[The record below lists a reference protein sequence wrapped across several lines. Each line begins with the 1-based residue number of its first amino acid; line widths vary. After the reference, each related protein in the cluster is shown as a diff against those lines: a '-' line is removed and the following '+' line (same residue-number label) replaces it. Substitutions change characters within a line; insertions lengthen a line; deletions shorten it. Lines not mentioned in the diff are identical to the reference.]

1 MNKTNIEW
9 SDYSW
14 NPITGCKCG
23 CEYCYAERMAK
34 RFTGDIRNNMLSD
47 KCKTES
53 DIYVIDEPFKNEEG
67 TIINYP
73 FGFKPTY
80 HKYRLDWPEKVK
92 CGANIFVG
100 SMADIFGEWVPDYMI
115 AEIFEHC
122 KKFEQHNYLF
132 LTKNPRRYIE
142 LAEKGILPNDK
153 NMWYGTTTTTPSEPW
168 FYSDQHNTFV
178 SAEPI
183 HGYFDGIDDVC
194 KKTDWIILGAET
206 GNRKNKIVP
215 HKEWFAGLVNRCNA
229 NGIPVFMKD
238 SLIPIVGEENMLR
251 EYPKPLKNSRMS
263 EKMKQKLFD
272 KCMYCNKEL
281 RMKEMIALLYREK
294 RGESPKRLGYA
305 CKKCFKTVFGGVLSE
320 KTKLQNDE

>member
-14 NPITGCKCG
+14 NPITGCKHG

-34 RFTGDIRNNMLSD
+34 RFTGDVRSNMLSE
-47 KCKTES
+47 KCKIES

-80 HKYRLDWPEKVK
+80 HKYRLNWPEKVK
-92 CGANIFVG
+92 CGANIFTG
-100 SMADIFGEWVPDYMI
+100 SMADIFGEWIPDYMI

-153 NMWYGTTTTTPSEPW
+153 NMWYGTTVTTPEMQY
-168 FYSDQHNTFV
+168 FYSDKHNTFL
-178 SAEPI
+178 SIEPI
-183 HGYFDGIDDVC
+183 LQKFD
-194 KKTDWIILGAET
+194 TDKIINADWVIIGAET
-206 GNRKNKIVP
+206 GNRKNKVIPQKQWIDDIVDCCRKS
-215 HKEWFAGLVNRCNA
+215 H
-229 NGIPVFMKD
+229 IPVFMKD
-238 SLIPIVGEENMLR
+238 SLILIVGEENMLR

-305 CKKCFKTVFGGVLSE
+305 CRKCFKTVFGGVLNE
-320 KTKLQNDE
+320 KAKLQNDE

>member
-14 NPITGCKCG
+14 NPITGCNYG
-23 CEYCYAERMAK
+23 CEYCYAEKMAK
-34 RFTGDIRNNMLSD
+34 RFTGDIRNNMLSK

-92 CGANIFVG
+92 CGANIFAG
-100 SMADIFGEWVPDYMI
+100 SMADIFGKWVPDYMI

-132 LTKNPRRYIE
+132 LTKNPKRYIE

-153 NMWYGTTTTTPSEPW
+153 NMWYGSTVSTPETQY
-168 FYSDQHNTFV
+168 FYSDKHNTFL
-178 SAEPI
+178 SIEPMLQR
-183 HGYFDGIDDVC
+183 FDTGKIINA
-194 KKTDWIILGAET
+194 DWVIIGAET
-206 GNRKNKIVP
+206 GNRKNKVIPPKQWINDIVDCCR
-215 HKEWFAGLVNRCNA
+215 ESN
-229 NGIPVFMKD
+229 IPVFMKD

-320 KTKLQNDE
+320 KKKLQNDE